1 MKWIVLV
8 LAACILLVAC
18 KGMMNQSREQ
28 HIQYKKEVCPCE
40 CTK

>member
-1 MKWIVLV
+1 MKWVVLIIAV
-8 LAACILLVAC
+8 ALILIGC
-18 KGMMNQSREQ
+18 KGMINQSREQ